1 MEKSR
6 IMEDFQMEF
15 ELLYCGNKNM
25 SLNYVLNQL
34 FENLEEVDVARGVI
48 DLERKRNR
56 RRKFLSGV
64 LGKHA
69 VKFGY
74 LDGWYYDADDIYL
87 DRKAELL
94 SEYYEQ
100 LNSFYGAIDEY
111 NCTGVFNLMNFARFK
126 NIFYRREIQEKREKL
141 QDYEVGY
148 EIDCNKSRENS
159 SNFAEWFVGA
169 LDKVCG
175 IKAVEKV
182 KK

>member
-25 SLNYVLNQL
+25 SLNYVLNEL

-69 VKFGY
+69 AKFGY
-74 LDGWYYDADDIYL
+74 LDGWYYDAEFTKPVNNTDTLPYTL
-87 DRKAELL
+87 ERAKSSSLLL
-94 SEYYEQ
+94 SPTSVK
-100 LNSFYGAIDEY
+100 LFITSF
-111 NCTGVFNLMNFARFK
+111 LSSSRFK
-126 NIFYRREIQEKREKL
+126 NSSLKL
-141 QDYEVGY
+141 ISYSLFHQP
-148 EIDCNKSRENS
+148 ILKSLCNS
-159 SNFAEWFVGA
+159 S
-169 LDKVCG
+169 
-175 IKAVEKV
+175 
-182 KK
+182 